1 MKALSYHKLF
11 KEEVLAACYDYL
23 EEGNCDVLEIRYLF
37 GFMVDENGQPL
48 PFEKDIEM
56 IVDVI
61 AEVRKKHP

>member
-37 GFMVDENGQPL
+37 GFMVDENG
-48 PFEKDIEM
+48 
-56 IVDVI
+56 
-61 AEVRKKHP
+61 